1 MDTSIEIKQDDETKE
16 LYIEIPEEIFN
27 KLQWS
32 EGTVLLWETNEDD
45 TIKISATNSRKQSR
59 ETNISQGTQKD
70 WEKFWYEET
79 FAHNFFDD

>member
-16 LYIEIPEEIFN
+16 LYIEIPEEIIN

-45 TIKISATNSRKQSR
+45 TIKISAANSRKQSR
-59 ETNISQGTQKD
+59 ETNISQGTQED

-79 FAHNFFDD
+79 FAFNFFDD

>member
-16 LYIEIPEEIFN
+16 LYIEIPEEIIN

-32 EGTVLLWETNEDD
+32 EGTVLNWEVNKDN
-45 TIKISATNSRKQSR
+45 TIAISAANSRQQSR
-59 ETNISQGTQKD
+59 EINITPGTEED

-79 FAHNFFDD
+79 FASNFFKD

>member
-16 LYIEIPEEIFN
+16 LYIEIPEEIIN
-27 KLQWS
+27 KLHWS

-59 ETNISQGTQKD
+59 ETNISQGTQED